1 MDAMI
6 VKTHGG
12 KGLTIHDEH
21 IFYHTWATKQLKK
34 HYESITK
41 ALRKHESNMKA
52 EILIKVIK
60 KTDIDGYIPSASH
73 TGIKDPEEKR

>member
-21 IFYHTWATKQLKK
+21 IFYHTWATKQLKNT
-34 HYESITK
+34 TK